1 MSRAPDSMASFAGD
15 LSELRRRAGRSV
27 RDVARATGVPSAT
40 LGGYFAGRHLPPAN
54 RPEVLEGVLRECQ
67 VPEAERSAWHRRLQ
81 DLHEQRRQVVTR
93 TPYPGLR
100 PFGAEEHDLFFGREE
115 LLDRLL
121 TLVQTAA
128 GTTPHL
134 VTVVGPSGSG
144 KSSLLRAG
152 LQPAL
157 GADGCTVLTPT
168 QAGERGSGWVEG
180 AAGTDPGG
188 GPDATDRGG
197 RGGGAVGRVL
207 VVDQLEELWTHPDL
221 RARAE
226 ELVADLTAW
235 AAASP
240 GRVVVLGLRA
250 DFYGEAMT
258 LPGLAQ
264 ALQHH
269 QLLVEPLGLAEMR
282 SAIEGPAR
290 QVGLVLE
297 QGLAELI
304 LADVRPDTVGSVL
317 PHLAHVLDT
326 MWRSSD
332 RRALTVA
339 GYRDAGGFEGAI
351 RQSAEEV
358 LASLPADRRDLAMTL
373 LLRMV
378 TTAPAQ
384 GWTRRLVPL
393 EELLAAAPEAR
404 AVLDRLVEG
413 RLVVVR
419 TDDATLSHESLVGA
433 WPRLREAV
441 DARRGDLARREAVE
455 RAARDWDAAGRGEDH
470 LLRGSRLQAVDE
482 WRSTAQDPLTPLQED
497 YVTASRELAA
507 RMADEQAA
515 RRRRSRAVSAVLALL
530 LVATTVAS
538 LVALRWWDR
547 AKDERDQAQSRQMAV
562 AAESLRDRDP
572 LLSRQLALAAFRTAP
587 TREGRS
593 ALLDA
598 TTTPV
603 LGDWADPEGAVL
615 DRAVPLPDGEHLVLA
630 GSAGGVVVVRHAEG
644 GTGAWEVVARLRDVV
659 EGVETPSVVRLAAHP
674 DRPWVVVGGTAVP
687 EGAQEGTGT
696 GEPMLAV
703 LDLTD
708 PTGPVAHRLEVP
720 APPTAMTFADA
731 GRTLVVAADGVLHRY
746 AVGAGRGGSAAA
758 DDRQAPVDAQP
769 LEGTTDVGVLVEALG
784 AGDDGQV
791 LAAAGADGTVSVWQ
805 VGPGSGELEEVG
817 ALDTG
822 RDLFDLDV
830 SADGTAVAAVG
841 RSGLV
846 HWIEIAGDG
855 MEETHHRYASD
866 TNLFAVHIDDASG
879 LLAAA
884 GWDGH
889 VSLWRLGQDGPVS
902 ESPSLVLPSPRP
914 VFDVAVAQDRWL
926 FTTMGGTTYTW
937 DSQGAALPRLPG
949 NVFTVASSAGG
960 DRWLTATGPPDGAVQ
975 VWDAWRPHAPRL
987 LHTLRPD
994 GGDTST
1000 GTGAVSHDGSVV
1012 ATGTTEGRVVVW
1024 RLEGS
1029 TSEVVV
1035 DLPVSDGGIPVVLL
1049 THDAERLVAVGRDG
1063 RVAVVGLT
1071 GQERGR
1077 LLDEVTV
1084 PGEVFTVA
1092 VREDGLLAVPDGTGE
1107 VRLVHV
1113 DDPQRTLGRIGTGLT
1128 VYGADFSPD
1137 GTTLA
1142 LAASDDRVH
1151 LHDVSD
1157 PARPTAAGDPL
1168 SGPSAIPNG
1177 VRFAPDGQRLAAAV
1191 DEGEAWLWTRGADG
1205 WRPTEVLG
1213 AGLANLQDVA
1223 WSSDGTVL
1231 LGGGLSGRTRL
1242 WLTDVDLA
1250 TTSVCGAVQQDVTEE
1265 EWEGLLPGTGYRPPC
1280 SDVDP

>member
-1 MSRAPDSMASFAGD
+1 MSRAPDSVAAFAGD

-27 RDVARATGVPSAT
+27 RDVGRATGIPSAT

-54 RPEVLEGVLRECQ
+54 RPEVLEGVLRACQ
-67 VPEAERSAWHRRLQ
+67 VPEGERAAWRRRLL

-121 TLVQTAA
+121 GLVQAVA
-128 GTTPHL
+128 GSTRPL
-134 VTVVGPSGSG
+134 VVVVGPSGSG

-157 GADGCTVLTPT
+157 ADAGCTVLTPT
-168 QAGERGSGWVEG
+168 QVRARR
-180 AAGTDPGG
+180 PG
-188 GPDATDRGG
+188 PADDADQSD
-197 RGGGAVGRVL
+197 GAVGEVL

-226 ELVADLTAW
+226 GFVADLVAW
-235 AAASP
+235 ADASP
-240 GRVVVLGLRA
+240 GRAVVLGLRA

-258 LPGLAQ
+258 LPDLAA

-269 QLLVEPLGLAEMR
+269 QLLVEPLGLPEMR

-297 QGLAELI
+297 QGLADVI

-339 GYRDAGGFEGAI
+339 GYQEAGGFEGAI

-358 LASLPADRRDLAMTL
+358 LASLPSEQRELAMLL

-393 EELLAAAPEAR
+393 EELLAADPDAR
-404 AVLDRLVEG
+404 AVLDHLVDG

-497 YVTASRELAA
+497 YVEASRQLAE

-515 RRRRSRAVSAVLALL
+515 SRRRSRVLSSVLALL

-547 AKDERDQAQSRQMAV
+547 ANDERDQAQSRQMAV
-562 AAESLRDRDP
+562 AAENLRERDP
-572 LLSRQLALAAFRTAP
+572 LLSRQLALAAYRTAP

-598 TTTPV
+598 TTSPV

-615 DRAVPLPDGEHLVLA
+615 DRAVPLPDGDHLVLA
-630 GSAGGVVVVRHAEG
+630 GAAGGVLVVRHAEG
-644 GTGAWEVVARLRDVV
+644 ETGAWEVVARLPDVV
-659 EGVETPSVVRLAAHP
+659 EGAGAPSVVRLAAHP
-674 DRPWVVVGGTAVP
+674 DRPWVVVAGTAVP
-687 EGAQEGTGT
+687 AEQQDGAATA
-696 GEPMLAV
+696 EPLLAV

-708 PTGPVAHRLEVP
+708 PSDPVAHRLEVP
-720 APPTAMTFADA
+720 AAPTALTFADG
-731 GRTLVVAADGVLHRY
+731 GRSLVVAADGVLHRY
-746 AVGAGRGGSAAA
+746 AVGAGGGGVAA
-758 DDRQAPVDAQP
+758 DARRQPPVGPEPVD
-769 LEGTTDVGVLVEALG
+769 GTVDVGVLVEALG
-784 AGDDGQV
+784 SGDDGRV
-791 LAAAGADGTVSVWQ
+791 VAAARADGTVVVWE
-805 VGPGSGELEEVG
+805 VPEGSGELEEVG
-817 ALDTG
+817 ELDTG

-830 SADGTAVAAVG
+830 DADGGVVAAVG

-846 HWIEIAGDG
+846 HWIEVAADG
-855 MEETHHRYASD
+855 LEETHRPYASD
-866 TNLFAVHIDDASG
+866 TNLFAVEIDDGSG

-884 GWDGH
+884 GWDGE
-889 VSLWRLGQDGPVS
+889 VSLWRLGPDGPVS

-914 VFDVAVAQDRWL
+914 VFDVAVVQGRWL

-937 DSQGAALPRLPG
+937 DSQGSALPRLAG
-949 NVFTVASSAGG
+949 NVFTVAASAGG

-987 LHTLRPD
+987 LHTLRP
-994 GGDTST
+994 GVGDTST
-1000 GTGAVSHDGSVV
+1000 GTGAIGHDGSVV

-1024 RLEGS
+1024 ELEGT

-1035 DLPVSDGGIPVVLL
+1035 DLPVSDEGVPLVLL
-1049 THDAERLVAVGRDG
+1049 THDAERVVSVGRDG

-1084 PGEVFTVA
+1084 AGEVFAAA
-1092 VREDGLLAVPDGTGE
+1092 VREDGLLAVADETGE

-1113 DDPQRTLGRIGTGLT
+1113 DDPQRTLGRIDTGLT

-1137 GTTLA
+1137 GATLA

-1157 PARPTAAGDPL
+1157 PARPTQAGSPL
-1168 SGPSAIPNG
+1168 SGPTAIANG
-1177 VRFAPDGQRLAAAV
+1177 VRFAPDGDRLAVAV
-1191 DEGEAWLWTRGADG
+1191 SEGEAWIWTRGTDR

-1213 AGLANLQDVA
+1213 AGLPNLQDVA
-1223 WSSDGTVL
+1223 WSPDGSVL

-1242 WLTDVDLA
+1242 WLTDVEEA
-1250 TTSVCGAVQQDVTEE
+1250 TSSVCGTVRQDITEE
-1265 EWEGLLPGTGYRPPC
+1265 EWEGLLPGTAYRPPC
-1280 SDVDP
+1280 ADDGG